1 MGEVLDLTSFYN
13 IFEKNSFN
21 WETFN
26 DIALTLAVKC
36 QNADYSDKLDLREA
50 IRILKIL
57 QSNFKNNS
65 GITSALEVD
74 NSIHK
79 IRLMR
84 LVVDTTAYY
93 LSMQGCTIDSRF
105 YFTMETTKKTGIK
118 NSLERYEDDI
128 DKCLHLL
135 SLLDNSANEVL
146 DCFKYIEST
155 LKELSSLNNSL
166 ITKFD
171 FSDVYL
177 PSNFNSYG
185 YSVARDETKAL
196 RRVERDKK
204 EKAYLD
210 TFYFSFINNVFRIY
224 FKESNTTEMA
234 LSMRKLYRLS
244 ISSYTPIYIG
254 GWYNDLPAL
263 ELPNFFKQSSAVVR
277 MSTSSFTDACPISD
291 DSIKKALAFLKTELS
306 M

>member
-13 IFEKNSFN
+13 IFEKNGFN
-21 WETFN
+21 WESFN
-26 DIALTLAVKC
+26 DIALSLAVKC
-36 QNADYSDKLDLREA
+36 QNADYSDKLNMREA
-50 IRILKIL
+50 VRILKIL

-65 GITSALEVD
+65 GINSVLEADDSV
-74 NSIHK
+74 HK
-79 IRLMR
+79 IRFMR
-84 LVVDTTAYY
+84 LLVDTTAYY

-105 YFTMETTKKTGIK
+105 YFTMETTKRTGIK
-118 NSLERYEDDI
+118 NSLEYYEDNI
-128 DKCLHLL
+128 DDCLHLL
-135 SLLDNSANEVL
+135 SLLDNSASEIL
-146 DCFKYIEST
+146 DCFKYIEGI
-155 LKELSSLNNSL
+155 LKELASLNNNL
-166 ITKFD
+166 ISKFD

-177 PSNFNSYG
+177 PSKFNNYG
-185 YSVARDETKAL
+185 FSVARDETMTL

-210 TFYFSFINNVFRIY
+210 TFYFSFINNIFRVY
-224 FKESNTTEMA
+224 FKENNTTEMA

-244 ISSYTPIYIG
+244 ISAYTPIYIG